1 VVKTIFKVCSVIIT
15 VLSSICLKRAYGGVM
30 NLKLLLFTLFSI
42 TLLSL
47 SVKGQSI
54 SNDIVYIHTA
64 DQKDFEYLKNNNDM
78 HSLSVAT
85 NLYALSAMPQAIKFE
100 HMTAKRSLK
109 FMEKGDD
116 NICLVNKLKTKER
129 VEKFIFTLP
138 INLFLGRRLYQNSS
152 FKELQNFDSYDNYVK
167 LDELFRQKPDA
178 KILISNQISYGD
190 VIDNQLSNLADKNKI
205 IRHSPEQNHGLINMF
220 SRGYI
225 EFSLLYPQQVYYS
238 NIELEARTYR
248 LDNSPPFVLG
258 HIMCNKTPATAIFI
272 KQLNSHLSSQRSSSR
287 LLDIHLQFVR
297 PADQEMVS
305 HYFHQAFLFTFKKK
319 MH

>member
-1 VVKTIFKVCSVIIT
+1 
-15 VLSSICLKRAYGGVM
+15 M
-30 NLKLLLFTLFSI
+30 NSRLTLLTLFSI
-42 TLLSL
+42 ILFSFC
-47 SVKGQSI
+47 VQSKATAT
-54 SNDIVYIHTA
+54 DIIHIHTA

-109 FMEKGDD
+109 FMESGDES
-116 NICLVNKLKTKER
+116 ICLVNKLKTKQR
-129 VEKFIFTLP
+129 LEKYIFTSP

-152 FKELQNFDSYDNYVK
+152 FKQLENIDSYDHYIK
-167 LDELFRQKPDA
+167 LDELFRQKPNA

-190 VIDNQLSNLADKNKI
+190 VLDNQLSNLADKNKI
-205 IRHSPEQNHGLINMF
+205 IRHSPEQSHGLIHMF

-238 NIELEARTYR
+238 NIELEARTYL

-258 HIMCNKTPATAIFI
+258 HIMCNKTPSTKKFI

-297 PADQEMVS
+297 PADQAMIS
-305 HYFHQAFLFTFKKK
+305 HYFHQAFFTSL
-319 MH
+319 